1 MAQLNKVLIVDTV
14 LGLARHLN
22 FEDELM
28 LTELTGQEGISIPFF
43 YDLTMAR
50 DPAKPDISPP
60 KMIGTMCR
68 IGIARTNTSQSEPIH
83 DHYVLRTGMILHF
96 EKVQKF
102 DQAGGVGDTSSS
114 MYKAHVVPTF
124 HVLGRETRFRIFEDL
139 SAFDIIKRVLEDMQ
153 VRCPDLFRFNMDK
166 LDESKFPKMEYCVQ
180 FGESTYSFLARL
192 MDRFNMFYYFDG
204 DKKQTNLSPLMQ
216 AENQTL
222 FIASFPNVPRT
233 PCDNKSYR
241 LTGDDPTLD
250 AIADFQRQFEPKFEK
265 MWFGNFNIIN
275 PAAPPT
281 ATDKRAPQF
290 DVLSG
295 HPAVAGYSISE
306 DFPEPFAN
314 KTDASNYAIGQGLQ
328 EEEKV
333 FSVSGGTKNPSLL
346 AGRLIEIFDSKEEKG
361 DGDYLLKFVILKGY
375 EHSYLTSTLTDICNF
390 LFRDFLFAPFKKKK
404 GVGRDAADLTVS
416 VVNAGLNNYLQN
428 QQASAF
434 NVPILGGDT
443 SQNIYHNFG
452 PFFVGGIAQVGITSA
467 VSALVDTTQAALDA
481 NAGAFSNTF
490 VALPHTGAVF
500 RVPTPSPAPRPKAF
514 GPHTALVI
522 GPDGIDTK
530 NHDILCDALGR
541 VRVRFPWDQGPP
553 RGNDKLPPPWTADGS
568 NSDFALHHGENTCWV
583 RVSEGWAG
591 RNYGTQFL
599 PRIGQEVIVSFIAGD
614 PERPIITGR
623 VYNADTGATNLPF
636 PDPSMEKTQLKN
648 RGESSSVTD
657 AKELQETQK
666 FDLPLS
672 GIKTRS
678 IPTSGKEKDGSSSK
692 PRFHLLRF
700 YDKRDHEQYLI
711 RSQHRL
717 DITAFDKRFESI
729 GSDRHLTVGGKKLD
743 PPPKEIA
750 GDYIAK
756 ILRHYHLHVGD
767 PDFPSDSGN
776 RITLIEQNDQ
786 TKVMKDSERSVGGNW
801 STFASGQA
809 TLAASALGGNV
820 VLWAGSN
827 ITLTVGASS
836 IVITP
841 AGISITAPVINLV
854 APAILS
860 TTPVVPVGAASL
872 PPQFPNFPSPPPPT
886 DPTPADPGDT
896 LTPPE

>member
-1 MAQLNKVLIVDTV
+1 MAKVLIIDTV
-14 LGLARHLN
+14 LGQAENLDLT
-22 FEDELM
+22 DELM
-28 LTELTGQEGISIPFF
+28 LTELTGQEGISMPFF
-43 YDLTMAR
+43 YDLTMVR
-50 DPAKPDISPP
+50 DPAKPDIPP
-60 KMIGTMCR
+60 LKMIGTMCR
-68 IGIARTNTSQSEPIH
+68 IGIARHNSANTGRLH
-83 DHYVLRTGMILHF
+83 DDYVLRTGMILHF

-102 DQAGGVGDTSSS
+102 DQGGGVGDTSRS
-114 MYKAHVVPTF
+114 MYKAHVVPSF
-124 HVLGRETRFRIFEDL
+124 HVLGRETRFRIFEEL
-139 SAFDIIKRVLEDMQ
+139 SAFDILKRIFEDMQ
-153 VRCPDLFRFNMDK
+153 ARAPDLFRFNLDK

-192 MDRFNMFYYFDG
+192 MGRFNMCYHFDD
-204 DKKQTNLSPLMQ
+204 DKKQDKLSTLLQ

-222 FIASFPNVPRT
+222 FIASFPNVPAT
-233 PCDNKSYR
+233 ACDDKRYR
-241 LTGDDPTLD
+241 LTGDDPTPD
-250 AIADFQRQFEPKFEK
+250 AIADFQHQFELKFDR

-275 PAAPPT
+275 PADPPT
-281 ATDKRAPQF
+281 ATDKRPPNF
-290 DVLSG
+290 DLLSD
-295 HPAVAGYSISE
+295 HAVVKGYSIRE
-306 DFPEPFAN
+306 DFPEPAAN
-314 KTDASNYAIGQGLQ
+314 RSEESNYAIGQGLQ
-328 EEEKV
+328 EEERI

-346 AGRLIEIFDSKEEKG
+346 AGRLIEVFDSKEANA
-361 DGDYLLKFVILKGY
+361 DGNYLLKLVILNAY
-375 EHSYLTSTLTDICNF
+375 EHSYLTSTLTDISNF
-390 LFRDFLFAPFKKKK
+390 LFRDFLFAPFRKKK
-404 GVGRDAADLTVS
+404 GTARDAADLTVS

-428 QQASAF
+428 QQASQF

-500 RVPTPSPAPRPKAF
+500 RVPAPSPAPRPVAY

-530 NHDILCDALGR
+530 NQDIFCDALGR

-553 RGNDKLPPPWTADGS
+553 RGGATLPPSWTADGS
-568 NSDFALHHGENTCWV
+568 NSDFALHHGDNTCWV

-599 PRIGQEVIVSFIAGD
+599 PRIGQEVIVDFIAGD

-623 VYNADTGATNLPF
+623 VYNADTGPTNLPF
-636 PDPSMEKTQLKN
+636 PEPSVEKTVLKN
-648 RGESSSVTD
+648 RGDNSAKD
-657 AKELQETQK
+657 AKELPETQK
-666 FDLPLS
+666 SNPLLS
-672 GIKTRS
+672 GIKTQS
-678 IPTSGKEKDGSSSK
+678 IPTTGKENDGSPFK

-717 DITAFDKRFESI
+717 DITALEKRYESI
-729 GSDRHLTVGGKKLD
+729 SSDRHLTVGGKQ
-743 PPPKEIA
+743 PPPPGPPAI
-750 GDYIAK
+750 GGTYFAK
-756 ILRHYHLHVGD
+756 VFQHYHLHVGD
-767 PDFPSDSGN
+767 PDFPADSGN
-776 RITLIEQNDQ
+776 RITLIEQNDEI
-786 TKVMKDSERSVGGNW
+786 KIVKDFGQSIGGNW
-801 STFASGQA
+801 SADVGGQA
-809 TLAASALGGNV
+809 TINAMGPAGTIVLNAAL
-820 VLWAGSN
+820 N
-827 ITLTVGASS
+827 ITLMVGASS

-860 TTPVVPVGAASL
+860 TVPVIPAGAAPL
-872 PPQFPNFPSPPPPT
+872 PPGIPIPPDVQKPT